1 MDEDS
6 YERLFFKVGPG
17 SARDHGPRRTEL
29 GWERDWQE
37 KKRWKEAAAV
47 ATTKE
52 QEEEKKRV
60 FVESVLVPT
69 QILRIGENTAH
80 TDLMVSALATTISVS
95 E

>member
-1 MDEDS
+1 MKG
-6 YERLFFKVGPG
+6 FFSRWGRGAHVTT
-17 SARDHGPRRTEL
+17 GPRRTEL
-29 GWERDWQE
+29 GWKRDWQE
-37 KKRWKEAAAV
+37 KKRLKEAVAV

-52 QEEEKKRV
+52 QEEEEKRV
-60 FVESVLVPT
+60 LVESVLVPK